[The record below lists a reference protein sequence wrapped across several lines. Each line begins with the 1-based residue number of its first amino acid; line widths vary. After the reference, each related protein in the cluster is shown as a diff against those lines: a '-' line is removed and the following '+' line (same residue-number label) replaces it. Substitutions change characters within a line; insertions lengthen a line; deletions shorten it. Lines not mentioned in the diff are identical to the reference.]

1 MSSHWMSSEQA
12 AAALGVR
19 LSTLYAYVSRG
30 VIARQV
36 ASVPGG
42 RRVSRFRRD
51 EVLAL
56 ARARE
61 RPRAGTWA
69 PLIESDVTRLDGAG
83 RLAFRGVDVEK
94 CAGWGFERTA
104 CHVLGLPDG
113 AWGGDGGTAVL
124 DAVVPEGSPV
134 PGAHRLP
141 AAPPPTGAGRATDVI
156 RSTVLRLAASD
167 AHRERID
174 PAHCRAVA
182 VTAVTVSTEALTG
195 LRAGTVAERLA
206 LAWTS
211 DAGTAAGTADAPD
224 AASGADS
231 DRASRAASGPV
242 SGPASGPVSGPAS
255 GTQEGSDSGIG
266 SPDDCDS
273 HDGPH
278 GRHDRRPAPTSAPLT
293 AALDVALS
301 VLVDHELTAST
312 LAARAAAG
320 VRADPW
326 MVLLT
331 GLAAMSGPHQAGAA
345 RRAAAALRAWDATGT
360 APADPVPGFGHAVY
374 TGPDPRAVLLL
385 DRVAAVRPA
394 TADLVDGLALHM
406 ARAHGL
412 HPNVDLALGAL
423 TLAAGLPE
431 DAGEVLFTLARVP
444 GLMAHALEEYPLG
457 LRLRPR
463 ALS

>member
-1 MSSHWMSSEQA
+1 MSSEQA

-30 VIARQV
+30 VISREV

-56 ARARE
+56 ARTRE
-61 RPRAGTWA
+61 RPRAGAWA
-69 PLIESDVTRLDGAG
+69 PLIESDVSRLDGAG
-83 RLAFRGVDVEK
+83 RLAFRGVDVAE

-113 AWGGDGGTAVL
+113 AWRAGGA
-124 DAVVPEGSPV
+124 DAGLGDPPPDASVAEGPV
-134 PGAHRLP
+134 PR
-141 AAPPPTGAGRATDVI
+141 GAGRAADVI
-156 RSTVLRLAASD
+156 RSTVLRLAALD
-167 AHRERID
+167 EHRERTD
-174 PAHCRAVA
+174 PGHCRAVA
-182 VTAVTVSTEALTG
+182 VSAVTASAAALTG
-195 LRAGTVAERLA
+195 LRDGTVAERLTR
-206 LAWTS
+206 AWS
-211 DAGTAAGTADAPD
+211 PAAGDPGGSGGSGGSGGQD
-224 AASGADS
+224 RSAA
-231 DRASRAASGPV
+231 
-242 SGPASGPVSGPAS
+242 
-255 GTQEGSDSGIG
+255 
-266 SPDDCDS
+266 
-273 HDGPH
+273 
-278 GRHDRRPAPTSAPLT
+278 LT

-312 LAARAAAG
+312 VAARAAAG

-331 GLAAMSGPHQAGAA
+331 GLAAMSGPHQAGAS
-345 RRAAAALRAWDATGT
+345 RRATAVLREWSTART
-360 APADPVPGFGHAVY
+360 APQEPVPGFGHAVY

-385 DRVAAVRPA
+385 DRVASLSPT

-412 HPNVDLALGAL
+412 HPNIDAALGAL
-423 TLAAGLPE
+423 ALAAGLPDE
-431 DAGEVLFTLARVP
+431 AGEVLFTLARVP
-444 GLMAHALEEYPLG
+444 GLMAHALEEYPHG

>member
-1 MSSHWMSSEQA
+1 MSSEQA

-30 VIARQV
+30 VIAPEV
-36 ASVPGG
+36 VSAPGG
-42 RRVSRFRRD
+42 RRVSRFRRE

-61 RPRAGTWA
+61 RPRAGAWA

-83 RLAFRGVDVEK
+83 RLAFRGVDVEE

-113 AWGGDGGTAVL
+113 AWGAGDGAGPAAL
-124 DAVVPEGSPV
+124 DVTSAEGSLL
-134 PGAHRLP
+134 PGSP
-141 AAPPPTGAGRATDVI
+141 RATDLV
-156 RSTVLRLAASD
+156 RSTVLRLAAQD
-167 AHRERID
+167 DHRERID
-174 PAHCRAVA
+174 PGHCRAVA
-182 VTAVTVSTEALTG
+182 VTAVTVSTTALTG
-195 LRAGTVAERLA
+195 LRDGTVAERLA
-206 LAWTS
+206 HAWTPGPGTGTGIG
-211 DAGTAAGTADAPD
+211 DTGIGDDTGAGTDGRC
-224 AASGADS
+224 G
-231 DRASRAASGPV
+231 RGGR
-242 SGPASGPVSGPAS
+242 
-255 GTQEGSDSGIG
+255 
-266 SPDDCDS
+266 DDQL
-273 HDGPH
+273 
-278 GRHDRRPAPTSAPLT
+278 PAPSTASLT
-293 AALDVALS
+293 AALDVALT

-345 RRAAAALRAWDATGT
+345 RRATAALRSWSTGGT
-360 APADPVPGFGHAVY
+360 APAQPVPGFGHAVY

-394 TADLVDGLALHM
+394 TADLVDDLALHM
-406 ARAHGL
+406 ARGHGL

-423 TLAAGLPE
+423 TLAAGLPDE
-431 DAGEVLFTLARVP
+431 AGEVLFTLARVP
-444 GLMAHALEEYPLG
+444 GLMAHALEEYPHG

-463 ALS
+463 ALP